1 MGKAAMGKHKRSE
14 VIQLENKSLEFR
26 SIGEVVGFLRV
37 LAMVRDCLVVEGERL
52 VNREGR
58 N

>member
-1 MGKAAMGKHKRSE
+1 MGKYQKGK

-37 LAMVRDCLVVEGERL
+37 LEMGRDYLVVEGERL
-52 VNREGR
+52 VNREES